1 MVPSK
6 KGKYSCALFGRDPD
20 GSGFQRIKTLEY
32 ILDQVI
38 FGTSEKIREL
48 MEERKVTAE
57 DIARE
62 VSVPFQIIAV

>member
-6 KGKYSCALFGRDPD
+6 KGKYSCALFGR
-20 GSGFQRIKTLEY
+20 
-32 ILDQVI
+32 DQVI